1 MCQTHITGTKNGTKR
16 FDNIDN
22 KEILR
27 VLVLDARG
35 IHAFRT
41 HFSERF
47 FFALEMFL
55 PVLLL
60 LNIWELARKWM
71 DELNLHTLVEII
83 SPGKIKRNIF

>member
-1 MCQTHITGTKNGTKR
+1 MMCQTHITGTKNGTKR

-47 FFALEMFL
+47 F
-55 PVLLL
+55 LL
-60 LNIWELARKWM
+60 
-71 DELNLHTLVEII
+71 
-83 SPGKIKRNIF
+83 